1 MISEFGECKNC
12 IRSNVII
19 GIRQCNEPWDGRPNR
34 LAKLDFTFALVKTR
48 WYMGTNPP
56 WTASWVSAET
66 TADLVALS
74 LLFSS
79 VISDGMAAPIAWRN
93 STSQL
98 H

>member
-1 MISEFGECKNC
+1 MFKFKQLNK
-12 IRSNVII
+12 RWNVVF
-19 GIRQCNEPWDGRPNR
+19 NR
-34 LAKLDFTFALVKTR
+34 LTKLDFKFALAMTR